1 MAAVTPAGTGVTS
14 NAPADPCGDQVPMI
28 YRAVIKLGSMTKP
41 QRRELS
47 RWLTANCGRPDRN
60 HGFWWSDEGPGSGE
74 LTISFVLPEKF
85 VEFSLRW
92 C

>member
-1 MAAVTPAGTGVTS
+1 MASVTPAGTGITNSTVE
-14 NAPADPCGDQVPMI
+14 NPCGDQVSI
-28 YRAVIKLGSMTKP
+28 YRAVIRVSSMTKP

-60 HGFWWSDEGPGSGE
+60 HGFWWSDEGPGTGE
-74 LTISFVLPEKF
+74 LTISFILPERF